1 MSNVIVAAIVLLVS
15 VALFIITG
23 YLSSFVETRISE
35 SAARAAAEAAD
46 RPKERPPI
54 LDTIGRPFKGKVPP
68 AISKKAE
75 QLIIYAGHPYDLRPE
90 DICGLM
96 VVGFIAGLWFGI
108 MVANLMKF
116 TFLIAIPVGLLGAGF
131 PWLWLRDLVK
141 KRHLRIVR
149 DLPFNIDLLTLAVEA
164 GLDFAAG
171 VAKMVEKGK
180 PGPVRDEFKIMLSQM
195 RMGKSRAEAMHDMA
209 VRVGLP
215 SFNSFLS
222 VLIQA
227 DRLGTGLGK
236 VLRIQAD
243 QMRME
248 RSQRAEKTA
257 AQAPVKMLMPLVGF
271 IFPTIWFILAGPL
284 VFTMFFS
291 K

>member
-1 MSNVIVAAIVLLVS
+1 MSGLIVLAVVLLVS
-15 VALFIITG
+15 IALFIFTG
-23 YLSSFVETRISE
+23 YTSSFLAEHISE
-35 SAARAAAEAAD
+35 SAAIRAAEAA
-46 RPKERPPI
+46 ERPQERPAI
-54 LDTIGRPFKGKVPP
+54 LDRIGRPFKGRVP
-68 AISKKAE
+68 AAMAKKAE
-75 QLIIYAGHPYDLRPE
+75 QYILYAGHPYDLKSE

-96 VVGFIAGLWFGI
+96 VIGCLVGLWGGI
-108 MVANLMKF
+108 MVANLMHWS
-116 TFLIAIPVGLLGAGF
+116 FLLAIPLGLIGAGY

-141 KRHLRIVR
+141 KRHLHIVR

-209 VRVGLP
+209 ERVGLP
-215 SFNSFLS
+215 ALNSFLS

-257 AQAPVKMLMPLVGF
+257 AQAPVKMLLPLVGF

-284 VFTMFFS
+284 VFTMFFN

>member
-1 MSNVIVAAIVLLVS
+1 MDILTLVVALAVGA
-15 VALFIITG
+15 ALFIFAG
-23 YLSSFVETRISE
+23 YAA
-35 SAARAAAEAAD
+35 SAVVIHINNLEEVKEIEAAE

-54 LDTIGRPFKGKVPP
+54 LDTIGRPFKGKVP
-68 AISKKAE
+68 KKIEEKAN
-75 QLIIYAGHPYDLRPE
+75 QMIMYAGHPYDLHPE
-90 DICGLM
+90 DMLGLM
-96 VVGFIAGLWFGI
+96 VVGVFFVLILALELLNMTG
-108 MVANLMKF
+108 KP
-116 TFLIAIPVGLLGAGF
+116 LIASIPCSLFGLVL
-131 PWLWLRDLVK
+131 PWMWLNDAVK
-141 KRHLRIVR
+141 KRHAQIVR

-195 RMGKSRAEAMHDMA
+195 RMGKSRADAMHEMA

-222 VLIQA
+222 SLIQA

-236 VLRIQAD
+236 VLRIQAE

-248 RSQRAEKTA
+248 RSQRAEKKA
-257 AQAPVKMLMPLVGF
+257 AEAPVKMLLPLICF
-271 IFPTIWFILAGPL
+271 IFPTIFIILGGPMI
-284 VFTMFFS
+284 FMFMFQR
-291 K
+291 